1 MSGPVTLLI
10 VVVLLIV
17 QVIGRMA
24 GSDKPRAPRYSPAP
38 ERVETRRPLPQP
50 REAKPDGTRP
60 LAPPASS
67 DPIVEVPVAA
77 KQNSIGT
84 AFSLDGR
91 GTWMTARHVADGCS
105 RMGIVTAPRVG
116 MLVRSVYIH
125 PSADLAVL
133 RTDRGAPHVAFSMDP
148 LRVGETGYH
157 FGFPRGE
164 PGAAQSS
171 LLGRAT
177 MRSQGRYAVS
187 EPVVVWAERIRVP
200 ESGGHLG
207 GISGGPAFDESGR
220 VIGVTVA
227 GSVRRGRVYT
237 TDPSSV
243 RAALGSANVT
253 PGAESTA
260 VRPRLTASTWLDEG
274 AVLRGQLSVAQVV
287 CLVDQLEMRP
297 R

>member
-1 MSGPVTLLI
+1 MSGRRTFLL
-10 VVVLLIV
+10 VVGLMILQMLI
-17 QVIGRMA
+17 RMGGA
-24 GSDKPRAPRYSPAP
+24 DRPRTPRYSPAP
-38 ERVETRRPLPQP
+38 ERVEAPQRRPLPQP
-50 REAKPDGTRP
+50 REGARDGTRP

-67 DPIVEVPVAA
+67 DPIIEVPVAV
-77 KQNSIGT
+77 KQTSIGT

-105 RMGIVTAPRVG
+105 RMGILTAPRLG

-125 PSADLAVL
+125 PSADLAIL
-133 RTDRGAPHVAFSMDP
+133 RTDRGAPHIAFSPDP

-164 PGAAQSS
+164 PGGVQSS

-187 EPVVVWAERIRVP
+187 EPVVAWAERVRVP
-200 ESGGHLG
+200 ESEGHLG
-207 GISGGPAFDESGR
+207 GISGGPAFDESSR

-227 GSVRRGRVYT
+227 SSVRRGRVFT
-237 TDPSSV
+237 TDPSSM

-253 PGAESTA
+253 PGAEASA
-260 VRPRLTASTWLDEG
+260 VLPRLTASTWLDEG
-274 AVLRGQLSVAQVV
+274 ATLRRNLSVAQVI
-287 CLVDQLEMRP
+287 CLVDRTD
-297 R
+297 